1 MPFRKVNPMQ
11 DAISVK
17 TLEPGIED
25 YYRLSPE
32 NLDKRIAQ
40 AKARLSDRL
49 LLLGHNY
56 QRDEVY
62 KFADETGDSLKL
74 SQCAARR
81 SDREFIV
88 FCGVK
93 FMAETADILTT
104 PDQKVILPDLG
115 AGCSMADMA
124 DIESVETAWQEII
137 RSIPESAITPITYI
151 NSSADL
157 KAFCG
162 ARGGLVC
169 TSTNAEKIIRW
180 AFERREKILFF
191 PDQHL
196 GRNTCKRMGI
206 PMDQMILWDPAL
218 TDGGNSPEAV
228 RKARVFLWK
237 GFCSVHQMFQPQ
249 HVDYFRSRYPGIKV
263 IVHPE
268 CSMEVVD
275 KSDLVGSTEYI
286 IRTVTAAPSGTVW
299 AIGTELNL
307 VNRLKA
313 NNPDKEVYFL
323 SPMVCM
329 CSTMFRIDAQHLC
342 WSLENLASG
351 NIVNPIVVP
360 DTDRHWAKV
369 ALERMLQLA

>member
-1 MPFRKVNPMQ
+1 ME
-11 DAISVK
+11 AK
-17 TLEPGIED
+17 TPLHIPAHEVED
-25 YYRLSPE
+25 YYKLSPE
-32 NLDKRIAQ
+32 ALDQRILQ
-40 AKARLSDRL
+40 IKDRLSDRM

-74 SQCAARR
+74 SQCAERR
-81 SDREFIV
+81 RDREFIV

-93 FMAETADILTT
+93 FMAETADILTG
-104 PDQKVILPDLG
+104 PDQKVILPDLA

-124 DIESVETAWQEII
+124 DIESVSTAWDEISNI
-137 RSIPESAITPITYI
+137 IDESEVTPITYI
-151 NSSADL
+151 NSGADL

-162 ARGGLVC
+162 ERNGLVC

-180 AFERREKILFF
+180 AFGQRPKILFF

-206 PMDQMILWDPAL
+206 ALDEMILWDPAL
-218 TDGGNSPEAV
+218 PNGGNSEDQI
-228 RKARVFLWK
+228 RKARVLLWN

-249 HVDYFRSRYPGIKV
+249 HVDLFRSQHPGIQV

-275 KSDLVGSTEYI
+275 KSDLIGSTETI
-286 IRTVTAAPSGTVW
+286 IRTVTDAPAGTTW
-299 AIGTELNL
+299 AVGTELNL
-307 VNRLKA
+307 VNRLKRE
-313 NNPDKEVYFL
+313 NPDKQVYFL

-329 CSTMFRIDAQHLC
+329 CSTMFRIDAQHLL
-342 WSLENLASG
+342 WSLEHIEADQVVNQV
-351 NIVNPIVVP
+351 IVPYE
-360 DTDRHWAKV
+360 DKHWAKV
-369 ALERMLQLA
+369 ALERMLGLA

>member
-1 MPFRKVNPMQ
+1 MRDEVPIKV
-11 DAISVK
+11 
-17 TLEPGIED
+17 LEPGSEE
-25 YYRLSPE
+25 YYALSPE
-32 NLDKRIAQ
+32 SLDERIAR

-124 DIESVETAWQEII
+124 DLESVEMAWQEITGVI
-137 RSIPESAITPITYI
+137 SESQITPITYI
-151 NSSADL
+151 NSAADL

-162 ARGGLVC
+162 ARGGAVC

-180 AFERREKILFF
+180 AFEQREKILFF

-196 GRNTCKRMGI
+196 GRNTGKRMGLSL
-206 PMDQMILWDPAL
+206 DQMILWDPAL
-218 TDGGNSPEAV
+218 PHGGNSPEAV
-228 RKARVFLWK
+228 RKARLLLWN
-237 GFCSVHQMFQPQ
+237 GFCSVHQMFQPL
-249 HVDYFRSRYPGIKV
+249 HVDYFRSKYPPIKV

-268 CSMEVVD
+268 CSMGVVD
-275 KSDLVGSTEYI
+275 KADLVGSTEYI
-286 IRTVTAAPSGTVW
+286 IRTVTAASPGTVW
-299 AIGTELNL
+299 AVGTELNL

-313 NNPDKEVYFL
+313 NNPDKQVYFL

-329 CSTMFRIDAQHLC
+329 CSTMYRIDAQHLC
-342 WSLENLASG
+342 WSLENLEADSP
-351 NIVNPIVVP
+351 VNQIIVP
-360 DTDRHWAKV
+360 DTDRYWAKI
-369 ALERMLQLA
+369 ALERMLELA

>member
-1 MPFRKVNPMQ
+1 MEGKAPVRV
-11 DAISVK
+11 
-17 TLEPGIED
+17 LEPRIEE
-25 YYRLSPE
+25 YYALSSE
-32 NLDKRIAQ
+32 SLDERIAQ
-40 AKARLSDRL
+40 IKARLSDRM

-104 PDQKVILPDLG
+104 PEQKVVLPDLA

-124 DIESVETAWQEII
+124 DLESVEMAWQEITGI
-137 RSIPESAITPITYI
+137 LSESQITPITYI
-151 NSSADL
+151 NSAADL

-162 ARGGLVC
+162 ARGGVVC

-180 AFERREKILFF
+180 AFEQREKILFF

-206 PMDQMILWDPAL
+206 PLDEMILWDPAL
-218 TDGGNSPEAV
+218 PYGGNSPEAV
-228 RKARVFLWK
+228 RKARVLLWK

-249 HVDYFRSRYPGIKV
+249 HVDTFRSQYPNIKI

-299 AIGTELNL
+299 AVGTELNL

-313 NNPDKEVYFL
+313 NNPDKQVYFL

-329 CSTMFRIDAQHLC
+329 CSTMYRIDAQHLC
-342 WSLENLASG
+342 WSLENLEADSP
-351 NIVNPIVVP
+351 VNQIIVP
-360 DTDRHWAKV
+360 DGNKYWAKI

>member
-1 MPFRKVNPMQ
+1 MEGEVPVKV
-11 DAISVK
+11 I
-17 TLEPGIED
+17 EPGIEG
-25 YYRLSPE
+25 YYTLSSE
-32 NLDKRIAQ
+32 SLDERITQ
-40 AKARLSDRL
+40 AKARLSDRIL
-49 LLLGHNY
+49 ILGHNY

-74 SQCAARR
+74 AQCAARR

-104 PDQKVILPDLG
+104 PEQKVILPDLA

-124 DIESVETAWQEII
+124 DLESVEMAWEEITRLI
-137 RSIPESAITPITYI
+137 SESEITPITYI

-162 ARGGLVC
+162 ARGGVVC

-180 AFERREKILFF
+180 AFEQREKILFF

-196 GRNTCKRMGI
+196 GRNTGKRMGI
-206 PMDQMILWDPAL
+206 PLDRMILWDPAL
-218 TDGGNSPEAV
+218 PNGGNSPEAV
-228 RKARVFLWK
+228 RKARVLLWK
-237 GFCSVHQMFQPQ
+237 GFCSVHQMFQPL
-249 HVDYFRSRYPGIKV
+249 HVDYFRSKYPCIKV

-286 IRTVTAAPSGTVW
+286 IRTVTAAPSGTIW
-299 AIGTELNL
+299 AVGTELNL
-307 VNRLKA
+307 VNRLKV

-329 CSTMFRIDAQHLC
+329 CSTMYRIDAPHLC
-342 WSLENLASG
+342 WSLENLESG
-351 NIVNPIVVP
+351 TVVNQINVP
-360 DTDRHWAKV
+360 DEDRYWAKV
-369 ALERMLQLA
+369 ALERMLELA

>member
-1 MPFRKVNPMQ
+1 MDN
-11 DAISVK
+11 AIQLK
-17 TLEPGIED
+17 TPETGLEE
-25 YYRLSPE
+25 YYRLSPDI
-32 NLDKRIAQ
+32 LDERISDV
-40 AKARLSDRL
+40 KARLGDRL

-62 KFADETGDSLKL
+62 KFADYTGDSLKL
-74 SQCAARR
+74 SQYAAQRK
-81 SDREFIV
+81 DREYIV

-104 PDQKVILPDLG
+104 SEQKVILPDLA

-124 DIESVETAWQEII
+124 DIESVETAWQEITHLV
-137 RSIPESAITPITYI
+137 PENTITPITYI
-151 NSSADL
+151 NSAADL

-162 ARGGLVC
+162 ERGGLVC
-169 TSTNAEKIIRW
+169 TSTNAERIIRW

-206 PMDQMILWDPAL
+206 SLDEMVLWDPL
-218 TDGGNSPEAV
+218 RPNGGNRPEAV
-228 RKARVFLWK
+228 RKARVFLWQ

-249 HVDYFRSRYPGIKV
+249 HVDLFKKQYPGIQV

-275 KSDLVGSTEYI
+275 KSDLIGSTEYI
-286 IRTVTAAPSGTVW
+286 IRTVTAAPAGSRW
-299 AIGTELNL
+299 AVGTELNL
-307 VNRLKA
+307 VNRLKRD
-313 NNPDKEVYFL
+313 NPEKEIYFL

-329 CSTMFRIDAQHLC
+329 CSTMFRIDAPHLL
-342 WSLENLASG
+342 WSMERLEGGA
-351 NIVNPIVVP
+351 IVNQIIVP
-360 DTDRHWAKV
+360 EADRTWAKV
-369 ALERMLQLA
+369 ALDRMLELA

>member
-1 MPFRKVNPMQ
+1 MANHNSLKV
-11 DAISVK
+11 
-17 TLEPGIED
+17 LEYDLTEN
-25 YYRLSPE
+25 YQLSPE
-32 NLDKRIAQ
+32 MLDNRIA
-40 AKARLSDRL
+40 AVKRRLSDRIL
-49 LLLGHNY
+49 ILGHNY

-62 KFADETGDSLKL
+62 KFADYTGDSLRL
-74 SQCAARR
+74 SQYAARQR
-81 SDREFIV
+81 DREYII

-104 PDQKVILPDLG
+104 PDQKVILPDLA

-124 DIESVETAWQEII
+124 EIETVETAWQEITGL
-137 RSIPESAITPITYI
+137 IPDHAITPITYI

-162 ARGGLVC
+162 ERGGLVC
-169 TSTNAEKIIRW
+169 TSSNAEKIIRW

-206 PMDQMILWDPAL
+206 PLNEMTLWDPAEPN
-218 TDGGNSPEAV
+218 GGNSAEAI
-228 RKARVFLWK
+228 RRARVFLWK

-249 HVDYFRSRYPGIKV
+249 HVDYFRRQYPGIEV
-263 IVHPE
+263 MVHPE

-275 KSDLVGSTEYI
+275 KSDRVGSTEQI
-286 IRTVTAAPSGTVW
+286 IRTVSAAPAGSQW
-299 AIGTELNL
+299 AVGTELNL
-307 VNRLKA
+307 VNRLKRD
-313 NNPDKEVYFL
+313 NPDKDVFFL

-329 CSTMFRIDAQHLC
+329 CSTMFRIDAQHLL
-342 WSLENLASG
+342 WSLEQIEAGS
-351 NIVNPIVVP
+351 IVNRITVP
-360 DTDRHWAKV
+360 EQDAVWAKV

>member
-1 MPFRKVNPMQ
+1 MEREVFVN
-11 DAISVK
+11 V
-17 TLEPGIED
+17 LEPGIEE
-25 YYRLSPE
+25 YYALSPE
-32 NLDKRIAQ
+32 SLEERIGEV
-40 AKARLSDRL
+40 KTRLSDRM

-104 PDQKVILPDLG
+104 PEQKVILPDLA

-124 DIESVETAWQEII
+124 DLESVEMAWQEITGVI
-137 RSIPESAITPITYI
+137 AGSQITPITYI

-162 ARGGLVC
+162 EHGGLVC

-206 PMDQMILWDPAL
+206 PLDQMILWDPAL
-218 TDGGNSPEAV
+218 PYGGNSTETIQ
-228 RKARVFLWK
+228 KARVLLWK
-237 GFCSVHQMFQPQ
+237 GFCSVHLMFQLQ
-249 HVDYFRSRYPGIKV
+249 HVDYFRSKYPGIRV

-275 KSDLVGSTEYI
+275 KSDFVGSTEYI
-286 IRTVTAAPSGTVW
+286 IRTVIAASPGTIW
-299 AIGTELNL
+299 AVGTELNL
-307 VNRLKA
+307 VNRLKT
-313 NNPDKEVYFL
+313 NNPDKQVYFL

-329 CSTMFRIDAQHLC
+329 CSTMYRIDAQHLC
-342 WSLENLASG
+342 WSLENLESG
-351 NIVNPIVVP
+351 TVVNQIIVP
-360 DTDRHWAKV
+360 DEDRYWAKV
-369 ALERMLQLA
+369 ALQRMLELA

>member
-1 MPFRKVNPMQ
+1 MESQN
-11 DAISVK
+11 SVRV
-17 TLEPGIED
+17 LETGIEE

-32 NLDKRIAQ
+32 MLDERIASV
-40 AKARLSDRL
+40 KERLSERL

-62 KFADETGDSLKL
+62 RYADETGDSLKL

-81 SDREFIV
+81 RDREFIV

-104 PDQKVILPDLG
+104 EDQKVILPDLA

-124 DIESVETAWQEII
+124 DIESVDTAWQEITEI
-137 RSIPESAITPITYI
+137 VPDSSITPITYI

-162 ARGGLVC
+162 ERGGLVC

-180 AFERREKILFF
+180 AFSRSEKILFF

-206 PMDQMILWDPAL
+206 SLNEMILWDPAHPC
-218 TDGGNSPEAV
+218 GGNTPEAV
-228 RKARVFLWK
+228 RKARVLLWK

-249 HVDYFRSRYPGIKV
+249 HVDSFRSQYPDIKI

-268 CSMEVVD
+268 CSMEVAD
-275 KSDLVGSTEYI
+275 QADRMGSTEYI
-286 IRTVTAAPSGTVW
+286 IRTVTESPSGTCW
-299 AIGTELNL
+299 AVGTELNL
-307 VNRLKA
+307 VNRLKRD
-313 NNPDKEVYFL
+313 NPDKQVYFL

-329 CSTMFRIDAQHLC
+329 CSTMFRIDAEHLL
-342 WSLENLASG
+342 WSMENLESG
-351 NIVNPIVVP
+351 NVVNQIIVP
-360 DTDRHWAKV
+360 DGDKHWAKI
-369 ALERMLQLA
+369 ALERMLHLA

>member
-1 MPFRKVNPMQ
+1 MDN
-11 DAISVK
+11 ALGLK
-17 TLEPGIED
+17 TLDAGLED
-25 YYRLSPE
+25 YYRLSPD
-32 NLDKRIAQ
+32 NLDDQIAA
-40 AKARLSDRL
+40 AKSRLADRL

-62 KFADETGDSLKL
+62 KFADYTGDSLKL
-74 SQCAARR
+74 SQYAAQQR
-81 SDREFIV
+81 DREYIV

-93 FMAETADILTT
+93 FMAETADILT
-104 PDQKVILPDLG
+104 PPEQKVILPDLA

-124 DIESVETAWQEII
+124 DIEAVETAWQEIT
-137 RSIPESAITPITYI
+137 RFIPESTITPITYI
-151 NSSADL
+151 NSAANL

-162 ARGGLVC
+162 EQGGLVC

-206 PMDQMILWDPAL
+206 PLNEMVLWDPAL
-218 TDGGNSPEAV
+218 PNGGNSSEAI
-228 RKARVFLWK
+228 RKARVFLWQ

-249 HVDYFRSRYPGIKV
+249 HVDLFRKQYPGIKV

-268 CSMEVVD
+268 CSMEVAD
-275 KSDLVGSTEYI
+275 QSDLIGSTEYI
-286 IRTVTAAPSGTVW
+286 IRTVTAAPAGSRW
-299 AIGTELNL
+299 AVGTELNL
-307 VNRLKA
+307 VNRLKRD
-313 NNPDKEVYFL
+313 NPDKEVFFL

-329 CSTMFRIDAQHLC
+329 CSTMFRIDAPHLL
-342 WSLENLASG
+342 WSLERLEAGS
-351 NIVNPIVVP
+351 IVNQIIVP
-360 DTDRHWAKV
+360 EADRTWAKV